1 MEYIPKFFHRSA
13 LMREHRLI
21 GFSPEV
27 KEPEPTLPSPD
38 SEPTREASEA
48 AAEAIFG
55 MDEDEMDAEKQRAK
69 LREIDDKVHDD
80 VREKA
85 SIVVKNEAALAKLI
99 EDLVAAH
106 KDAYKGLKS
115 ERQVQSDIAWS
126 VIYNVKNFP
135 MRVNPKE
142 KGTKKYT
149 MDRIEPEASFDEN
162 GKIEFIG
169 EVQLIEDTA
178 ENRRAQAL
186 HAVKFFEANLDDAWE
201 NGQKDQRGVDLGHVM
216 RRITFP
222 ISSFRLLNQR
232 QQLAAASKA
241 MESFKEKHPKVFE
254 ISSALGVMEY
264 KPELNLDRGGR
275 YTIPANNGSIMAGR
289 ITPDMSVFEEEKK

>member
-1 MEYIPKFFHRSA
+1 MEYLPTFFHRSS

-21 GFSPEV
+21 SFAPET
-27 KEPEPTLPSPD
+27 KESEPTLPPAD
-38 SEPTREASEA
+38 PEPTKEASEA

-69 LREIDDKVHDD
+69 LREIDDRVRDD

-85 SIVVKNEAALAKLI
+85 SVVVKDETALAKLI

-115 ERQVQSDIAWS
+115 ERQVQNDIAWS

-135 MRVNPKE
+135 MKVNPKGE
-142 KGTKKYT
+142 GTKKYT
-149 MDRIEPEASFDEN
+149 MDRVEPRASIDEH
-162 GKIEFIG
+162 GKVEFID
-169 EVQLIEDTA
+169 EVQLIEDTPA
-178 ENRRAQAL
+178 NRRAQAL

-201 NGQKDQRGVDLGHVM
+201 DGQKDGRGVDLGDVM

-241 MESFKEKHPKVFE
+241 MESFKAKHPTVFA
-254 ISSALGVMEY
+254 IPNALGVTEF
-264 KPELNLDRGGR
+264 KPELNLDRGDR
-275 YTIPANNGSIMAGR
+275 YTIPANNGLIMAGHV
-289 ITPDMSVFEEEKK
+289 TPDMSVFEEEGK

>member
-1 MEYIPKFFHRSA
+1 MEYLPTFFHRSS
-13 LMREHRLI
+13 LIREHRLI
-21 GFSPEV
+21 GFSPETN
-27 KEPEPTLPSPD
+27 EAEPTLPPPD
-38 SEPTREASEA
+38 QEPTQEASEA

-69 LREIDDKVHDD
+69 LREIDDKVRDD

-85 SIVVKNEAALAKLI
+85 SIVVKDEAALAKLI

-135 MRVNPKE
+135 MRINPKG
-142 KGTKKYT
+142 KGTRKYT
-149 MDRIEPEASFDEN
+149 MDRIEPRASFDEN
-162 GKIEFIG
+162 GKVEFIG
-169 EVQLIEDTA
+169 EVQLIEDTP

-201 NGQKDQRGVDLGHVM
+201 DGQRDGRGVDLGHVM

-222 ISSFRLLNQR
+222 ISSFRLLDTR

-241 MESFKEKHPKVFE
+241 MESFKAKHPKVFE
-254 ISSALGVMEY
+254 IPSALGVMEY

-275 YTIPANNGSIMAGR
+275 YTIPANNGLIMAGR
-289 ITPDMSVFEEEKK
+289 VTPDMSVFEEEKK